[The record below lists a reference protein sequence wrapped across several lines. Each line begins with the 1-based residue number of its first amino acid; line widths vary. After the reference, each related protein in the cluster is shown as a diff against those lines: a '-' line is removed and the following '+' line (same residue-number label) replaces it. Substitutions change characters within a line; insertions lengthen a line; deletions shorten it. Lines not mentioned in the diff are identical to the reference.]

1 MARLGRFGFL
11 GVAIVFH
18 LVYIRSIFDIYFVS
32 PIVSGMRPFA
42 VNRSSDSEAPAQ
54 RLVLFVGDGLRA
66 DKAFQSFPDPSPSDP
81 NAPDALKPRPLA
93 PFLRSCVLQRGTF
106 GVSHTRVPTES
117 RPGHVALIAGLYE
130 DVSSV
135 TTGWK
140 LNPVNFDSVFNRSRH
155 TWSWGSPD
163 ILPMFKEGATPG
175 RIDAESYG
183 EEFEDF
189 SKDATELDTWVF
201 DKVKHLFASA
211 STNRT
216 LDAALRQDRN
226 IFFLHLLGLDT
237 TGHAYR
243 PYSKE
248 YLHNIKIVDQGVKEI
263 TSLVEEFYGD
273 GKTAF
278 VFTADHGMSD
288 WGSHGDGHPDN
299 TRTPLIA
306 WGSGIATPV
315 TNESG
320 IALGHEDGFSADWGL
335 DHIQRHDVNQADIA
349 ALMAY
354 LASLEFPVNSVG
366 ELPLSYLTAGLHEQA
381 EATLVNAREVLEMYR
396 VKEGEK
402 KASEIRYRPYT
413 KLGDKEHSVERRI
426 LDIRNAIDQDQFK
439 QAISMSQ
446 VLLQIGLE
454 GMRYLQTYDWL
465 FLRMLVTIGY
475 LGWIAFALTTVIDL
489 HVLQNK
495 GEHLRNTATSAGFGA
510 ILSGL
515 LLTLWLRSAPY
526 TYYLYAM
533 FPVVFWEEVLQRRS
547 ALISGIRLL
556 LAHSPTSDRATNLF
570 LKAFAFVGLLEALVL
585 SYFHRSVYTLC
596 FIAAAFWP
604 LIYGRDFI
612 SHNTLLIATWFVAC
626 VSMSGFTLLPVI
638 KFENINV
645 ILVGGFLM
653 ASVGLLY
660 LLFEISIISAS
671 SSARGKLALPQADG
685 LSRNILGTQ
694 IGLIMLA
701 MIVTRSS
708 VTSLQAKRGLPLG
721 NQVIGWLVL
730 IASLTLPFLHSLQPN
745 SHYLHRLVILF
756 LTFSPTFIIL
766 TISYEGLFYFVFCAT
781 LITWVRLEHHVY
793 TYTTTKRAS
802 PPPSPVPAPK
812 SLPSAI
818 SDISNQLQSSNE
830 TTNLG
835 PQPTPHHITTTTKA
849 SACPSPPSPY
859 RALTLSDARIS
870 LFFLY
875 LLQSAF
881 FSTGNI
887 ASLSSFSLDS
897 VYRLIPIFSPFSQG
911 ALLLLKLLIPFALIS
926 ANLGILNRRLGVAPS
941 SLFMVVMAISDVLTL
956 NFFWMVRDEGSWLDI
971 GTSISHFCIAS
982 MLCVFVAGLEFLSE
996 VFVSGVEVGG
1006 EGNGDGER
1014 KGDRVVGEKH
1024 GEKMAAVESN
1034 GSVGGGKTEGEEIQ
1048 QKSP

>member
-42 VNRSSDSEAPAQ
+42 VNRSIDVEAPAK

-66 DKAFQSFPDPSPSDP
+66 DKAFQSFPDPTPADP
-81 NAPDALKPRPLA
+81 EAPRALEPRPLA
-93 PFLRSCVLQRGTF
+93 PFLRSCVLARGTF

-175 RIDAESYG
+175 RIDAATYG
-183 EEFEDF
+183 EEFEDY
-189 SKDATELDTWVF
+189 SKDATQLDTWVF
-201 DKVKHLFASA
+201 DKVKDLFRSA
-211 STNRT
+211 SMNAT
-216 LDAALRQDRN
+216 LNAALRQDKN
-226 IFFLHLLGLDT
+226 VFFLHLLGLDT

-243 PYSKE
+243 PYSRE
-248 YLHNIKIVDQGVKEI
+248 YLHNIKVVDQGVKEI
-263 TSLVEEFYGD
+263 TRLVEEFYSD
-273 GKTAF
+273 GRTAF

-306 WGSGIATPV
+306 WGSGVAKPAINNT
-315 TNESG
+315 G
-320 IALGHEDGFSADWGL
+320 IALGHEDGLSADWGL
-335 DHIQRHDVNQADIA
+335 NHVQRHDVNQADIT

-354 LASLEFPVNSVG
+354 LAGLEFPVNSVG
-366 ELPLSYLTAGLHEQA
+366 EIPLSYLTASPQEQA
-381 EATLVNAREVLEMYR
+381 EATLTNARGVLEMYR
-396 VKEGEK
+396 VKEEQK
-402 KASEIRYRPYT
+402 KASEIRYRPYS
-413 KLGDKEHSVERRI
+413 KLGDDAHSVERRI
-426 LDIRNAIDQDQFK
+426 LDIRHTIDQGYFK
-439 QAISMSQ
+439 EAITMSQ
-446 VLLQIGLE
+446 DLLQVGLE
-454 GMRYLQTYDWL
+454 GLRYLQTYDWL

-475 LGWIAFALTTVIDL
+475 LGWIAFALTIVVDL

-495 GEHLRNTATSAGFGA
+495 GSHARDPATSALFGIA
-510 ILSGL
+510 LSSL
-515 LLTLWLRSAPY
+515 LLMLWLRSAPY
-526 TYYLYAM
+526 MYYLYAL
-533 FPVVFWEEVLQRRS
+533 FPVIFWEEVLQRRS
-547 ALISGIRLL
+547 ALMSGVRLL
-556 LAHSPTSDRATNLF
+556 LNSSPDSDRTSSLV
-570 LKAFAFVGLLEALVL
+570 LKSFAFLGLLEALVL
-585 SYFHRSVYTLC
+585 SYFHRSVYTVC

-604 LIYGRDFI
+604 AIYGGDFI
-612 SHNTLLIATWFVAC
+612 SHNKILIATWFVAC
-626 VSMSGFTLLPVI
+626 QSMSAFTLLPVI
-638 KFENINV
+638 KIENINV
-645 ILVGGFLM
+645 ILLGGFLM

-660 LLFEISIISAS
+660 LLFEKSILSTS
-671 SSARGKLALPQADG
+671 SSARSELSSPRADG

-701 MIVTRSS
+701 MMVTRSS
-708 VTSLQAKRGLPLG
+708 ITSLQAKRGLPLG

-756 LTFSPTFIIL
+756 LTFSPIFIIL
-766 TISYEGLFYFVFCAT
+766 TISYEGLFYIVFCAT
-781 LITWVRLEHHVY
+781 LVTWVRLEHHIY
-793 TYTTTKRAS
+793 TYTTTNRTS
-802 PPPSPVPAPK
+802 PPPSPVPVPK
-812 SLPSAI
+812 PLSSAI
-818 SDISNQLQSSNE
+818 PAISNQLQSSTE
-830 TTNLG
+830 TT
-835 PQPTPHHITTTTKA
+835 TPDPRPSSNRTPANNNSPEPSTTTAT
-849 SACPSPPSPY
+849 SPY
-859 RALTLSDARIS
+859 RPLALSDARIS

-887 ASLSSFSLDS
+887 ASVSSFSLDS

-971 GTSISHFCIAS
+971 GTSISHFFICG
-982 MLCVFVAGLEFLSE
+982 LLGVFVAGLEFLSE
-996 VFVSGVEVGG
+996 IFVSGVEVGG
-1006 EGNGDGER
+1006 GGVEEERR
-1014 KGDRVVGEKH
+1014 KGRGAKVV
-1024 GEKMAAVESN
+1024 VEGN
-1034 GSVGGGKTEGEEIQ
+1034 GSVGGREKVD
-1048 QKSP
+1048 QK